1 MNKKVNKAM
10 SNKSIIEV
18 TPNGMTSAD
27 VLNEVNA
34 RMESVERSVF
44 NIALLCAYGTGT
56 TIPAYTDIQGVE
68 HGEAT
73 IEKPSRQKDFILQV
87 NRSSKAIS
95 RWIMAMNLI
104 IEKGL
109 FGDFANGVYPFSYD
123 KIIAILRNENA
134 FSNMAFYD
142 AMKLSAKSLDDIAK
156 AYNSKSY
163 ADTDATTAEKGS
175 GETDSDSD
183 SKEEKGSEEPSAE
196 TTTLTYNGK
205 EYTVNK
211 QAFEKWL
218 AENMIAD

>member
-10 SNKSIIEV
+10 SNTSIIEV

-27 VLNEVNA
+27 VLNEVNE

-56 TIPAYTDIQGVE
+56 TIPAYTDVKGVA

-95 RWIMAMNLI
+95 RWIIAMNLI

-109 FGDFANGVYPFSYD
+109 FGDFANGIYPFSYD

-134 FSNMAFYD
+134 FCNMAFYD

-156 AYNSKSY
+156 SYNSK
-163 ADTDATTAEKGS
+163 ADTDADTTTAEKGS
-175 GETDSDSD
+175 EET
-183 SKEEKGSEEPSAE
+183 EAE
-196 TTTLTYNGK
+196 TNEPTEAPSVETATLTYNGK

>member
-10 SNKSIIEV
+10 SNSIIEV

-56 TIPAYTDIQGVE
+56 TIPAYTDAKGVA

-73 IEKPSRQKDFILQV
+73 IEKPSKQKDFILQV

-95 RWIMAMNLI
+95 RWIIAMNLI

-134 FSNMAFYD
+134 YSSMAFYD

-156 AYNSKSY
+156 AYNSKSD
-163 ADTDATTAEKGS
+163 ADADATTAEKGS
-175 GETDSDSD
+175 EETGGD
-183 SKEEKGSEEPSAE
+183 SKEEKVSEEPSAE
-196 TTTLTYNGK
+196 TATLTYNGK

-211 QAFEKWL
+211 QAFEAWL
-218 AENMIAD
+218 ADNGVLAE